1 VGKFG
6 IDEETAIWEMSL
18 KRLMLLLREKV
29 FIESEHPGIQLSTME
44 YIDSHG

>member
-1 VGKFG
+1 MGKFG

-18 KRLMLLLREKV
+18 KRIMLLLREKV

-44 YIDSHG
+44 FIDKHG